1 MRPDFRRG
9 ERYCVFI
16 AFIYVPVMFYVYI
29 LANRKNGAIYA
40 GQCDDLIKR
49 VHEHKMGRYSGHT
62 SRYKIHRLVWFE
74 IHETRDSAFQRE
86 RQIKAWKRAWRLA
99 LFAETNPDWNDL
111 FHRLT
116 EAALCDPSRMFPHDF
131 SQSEYQV
138 ELARNR

>member
-1 MRPDFRRG
+1 MD
-9 ERYCVFI
+9 
-16 AFIYVPVMFYVYI
+16 
-29 LANRKNGAIYA
+29 
-40 GQCDDLIKR
+40 
-49 VHEHKMGRYSGHT
+49 
-62 SRYKIHRLVWFE
+62 KIHRLVWFE

-138 ELARNR
+138 ELALHKKTAFFSYFRSS